1 MKEVLSHRLSCDILP
16 CMKPKGFTLI
26 ELLVVVAIIGILATI
41 VLASLGSAREK
52 AQVARARA
60 EMREIY
66 TLMDT
71 ARIFEGTTLMGV
83 TGSGCTHC
91 SNAWNTSID
100 RIVTKADPTATNG
113 SRFYTDVWGSP
124 YYLDENEGEITTNLC
139 RVDGFRSRG
148 PDKALSTTDD
158 ISYPIPFSLPQCL

>member
-1 MKEVLSHRLSCDILP
+1 MIFDILP
-16 CMKPKGFTLI
+16 RMKPKGFTLI

-41 VLASLGSAREK
+41 VLASLADARTR

-71 ARIFEGTTLMGV
+71 ARIFEGTTLRGV
-83 TGSGCTHC
+83 TGSGCTRC

-113 SRFYTDVWGSP
+113 SRFYTDYWGSP
-124 YYLDENEGEITTNLC
+124 YSLDENEGEITTNLC
-139 RVDGFRSRG
+139 RVDLFSSLG
-148 PDKALSTTDD
+148 PDKVLGTADD